1 MWTPPR
7 QLPHTSHSLTHSRTH
22 SLAHSLTGAAE
33 DHADALVATLC
44 TAVGDE
50 EADVAGCVVAAA
62 HMLGNFV
69 PPAVWVPLIL
79 EPISNDKTT
88 PQLRAN
94 ACVSPPLS
102 PEGEPPG

>member
-1 MWTPPR
+1 
-7 QLPHTSHSLTHSRTH
+7 
-22 SLAHSLTGAAE
+22 
-33 DHADALVATLC
+33 
-44 TAVGDE
+44 VGDE

>member
-1 MWTPPR
+1 MP
-7 QLPHTSHSLTHSRTH
+7 SASVLTHARTH
-22 SLAHSLTGAAE
+22 WVRSSTAGAAE
-33 DHADALVATLC
+33 DHADALVVALC
-44 TAVGDE
+44 SAVGDE

-79 EPISNDKTT
+79 EPISNDKTS

-94 ACVSPPLS
+94 ACVSPP
-102 PEGEPPG
+102 PHRRPTPPG